1 MKKIIS
7 FIVVILLTVSM
18 QSCEDLFEQCNWYVY
33 DADGILT
40 GYTDKD
46 TCQDWA
52 ATWSDVTCSC
62 R

>member
-1 MKKIIS
+1 MKKLIS

-18 QSCEDLFEQCNWYVY
+18 QSCEDPLICNWYVN

-52 ATWSDVTCSC
+52 SRWNDVTCTC